1 MISGFLKVE
10 FSIIL
15 QILHQEVW
23 VKTTKGLGFFT
34 TNCSASS
41 NVWIFN
47 WAKPDGI
54 AQKKINTM

>member
-15 QILHQEVW
+15 QYLHQEVW
-23 VKTTKGLGFFT
+23 TKTTNGFGFSLD
-34 TNCSASS
+34 NFSASS
-41 NVWIFN
+41 KVWIFN